1 MHSNAHFLKDSHTGI
16 AGPRFA
22 PEAFCIH
29 CFRSLGARRNA
40 LQRAK
45 AEAKH
50 ICPEK
55 RLAWQP
61 AAPPPYN

>member
-1 MHSNAHFLKDSHTGI
+1 MTVD
-16 AGPRFA
+16 
-22 PEAFCIH
+22 AFCIH
-29 CFRSLGARRNA
+29 CYRILGGRRTA
-40 LQRAK
+40 SQRAK
-45 AEAKH
+45 TEAKH